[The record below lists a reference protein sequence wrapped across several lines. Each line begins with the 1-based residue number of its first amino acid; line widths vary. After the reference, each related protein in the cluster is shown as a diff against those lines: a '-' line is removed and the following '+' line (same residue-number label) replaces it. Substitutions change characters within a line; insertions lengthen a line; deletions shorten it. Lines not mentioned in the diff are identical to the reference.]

1 MENRWGTRVTIDA
14 EGFRS
19 NGRLPAGFPETG
31 SGTAK
36 APILTVGD
44 SFTFGDQVDDDET
57 WPAYLEA
64 ILGRP
69 VLNGGVFGYS
79 LGQSV
84 LRAEEILARMPAD
97 YLIVSVFPDD
107 ISRCEYSTRYAPK
120 PYFDIVDGRLVL
132 HAPGDRGPR
141 SPDYE
146 RQRRLKNLLGHSAL
160 LDAVFTATAKVWW
173 YKEERSTRIHPQG
186 EGLKIA
192 RLLVERIDSLCR
204 ERGCRPLMVSQG
216 PSLSGAAAEVL
227 EHADRH
233 GIPTLDLIGRVN
245 ELGADDPGIFERFFD
260 GHMTP
265 EGNRWVAEEIAA
277 ILQRL
282 EPGQTAPST
291 GEGAV
296 GGEPAAGTAGRN

>member
-1 MENRWGTRVTIDA
+1 
-14 EGFRS
+14 
-19 NGRLPAGFPETG
+19 
-31 SGTAK
+31 
-36 APILTVGD
+36 
-44 SFTFGDQVDDDET
+44 
-57 WPAYLEA
+57 
-64 ILGRP
+64 
-69 VLNGGVFGYS
+69 
-79 LGQSV
+79 
-84 LRAEEILARMPAD
+84 
-97 YLIVSVFPDD
+97 
-107 ISRCEYSTRYAPK
+107 
-120 PYFDIVDGRLVL
+120 
-132 HAPGDRGPR
+132 
-141 SPDYE
+141 
-146 RQRRLKNLLGHSAL
+146 L

-216 PSLSGAAAEVL
+216 PSLSGATAEVL
-227 EHADRH
+227 KHADRQ

-245 ELGADDPGIFERFFD
+245 ELGADDPGIFARFFA

-291 GEGAV
+291 GGGAV
-296 GGEPAAGTAGRN
+296 GGEAAAGTAGRN